1 MTLSP
6 TEVQVNGI
14 LADGS
19 LSKSQKIE
27 ELRKLRVEARGIQR
41 AGTESAM
48 SADDGLQANLRVIEK
63 ALETLHGDIVEK
75 GAATL

>member
-1 MTLSP
+1 MVISD
-6 TEVQVNGI
+6 TEAKVRDI
-14 LADGS
+14 LENGS

-27 ELRKLRVEARGIQR
+27 ELLKMRSEARGIQR

-48 SADDGLQANLRVIEK
+48 SADDGLQADLRTIEK

>member
-1 MTLSP
+1 MVLP
-6 TEVQVNGI
+6 DTEAMVRDI
-14 LADGS
+14 LANGS
-19 LSKSQKIE
+19 LSRSQKIE
-27 ELRKLRVEARGIQR
+27 ELRKMRSEARAIQR

-48 SADDGLQANLRVIEK
+48 SADDGLQADLRIIEK